1 MQSQAS
7 AVPFSF
13 KMHAVPCKHWD
24 EVAGQEALVVLD
36 VWRWPPFPWREA
48 PLQLQ
53 LLPPAAGSAGGGS
66 WQGLPAAPAHRS
78 PRPGPQKPEF
88 SDLAMQQINK

>member
-1 MQSQAS
+1 MQSPAS
-7 AVPFSF
+7 AVAFSF
-13 KMHAVPCKHWD
+13 RMQAIPCKHRG

-36 VWRWPPFPWREA
+36 VWRWPPFPRRGA
-48 PLQLQ
+48 QLQLQ

-66 WQGLPAAPAHRS
+66 WQGLPAAPADRS

>member
-13 KMHAVPCKHWD
+13 KMRAIPCKQWD

-36 VWRWPPFPWREA
+36 VWRWPPFPRRA
-48 PLQLQ
+48 AQLQLQ
-53 LLPPAAGSAGGGS
+53 LLPPLLAPQEGAAGRGRS
-66 WQGLPAAPAHRS
+66 LPPPWAAETR
-78 PRPGPQKPEF
+78 
-88 SDLAMQQINK
+88 I